1 LHLLHALK
9 NKDKEHLNDL
19 VKRKFNVP
27 LERIISEL
35 DVDIVKY
42 FDKTYPGSM
51 EELDNAIFAVDKID
65 ELLLVLKLF
74 FWFCITLG

>member
-42 FDKTYPGSM
+42 FDKMYPGLM
-51 EELDNAIFAVDKID
+51 EELDNAIFAVNKID

-74 FWFCITLG
+74 FGFCITLG

>member
-1 LHLLHALK
+1 
-9 NKDKEHLNDL
+9 L

-42 FDKTYPGSM
+42 FDKMYPGLM
-51 EELDNAIFAVDKID
+51 EELDNAIFAVNKID

-74 FWFCITLG
+74 FGFCITLG

>member
-1 LHLLHALK
+1 MHLLHALK

-42 FDKTYPGSM
+42 FDKMYPGLM
-51 EELDNAIFAVDKID
+51 EELDNAIFAVNKID

-74 FWFCITLG
+74 FGFCITLG

>member
-1 LHLLHALK
+1 LK

-42 FDKTYPGSM
+42 FDKMYPGLM
-51 EELDNAIFAVDKID
+51 EELDNAIFAVNKID

-74 FWFCITLG
+74 FGFCITLG